1 MIFLQIDS
9 FLTNMFQVNNEI
21 LYDKW
26 LSETLHTNCYSC
38 KLHNLSDYIE
48 LRSKFKY
55 DYPFFVSI
63 KTFENPEDYVY
74 EIPRSIR
81 YITSMNNYKWTP
93 SSSTLFETS
102 QYIDEFQTKDH
113 EEVVRIT
120 EKSFELDRFTLDDRL
135 PKKLKSKVKVSWIAA
150 NLRQE
155 RKTKTFVSRSVDGK
169 IQGYSS
175 LLLLRNSVAIDLIAV
190 DPEFRNQGIANSLVR
205 VSQEFAHSMSL
216 PLEVGTQRTNPAN
229 RIYSKNGFVLQDIL
243 HVSHDISD

>member
-1 MIFLQIDS
+1 MYKVS
-9 FLTNMFQVNNEI
+9 NEI

-26 LSETLHTNCYSC
+26 LSEKLNTNCYSC
-38 KLHNLSDYIE
+38 KLNNVADYIE
-48 LRSKFKY
+48 LKSKFEFN
-55 DYPFFVSI
+55 YPYFVSI

-74 EIPRSIR
+74 ELPSSIR
-81 YITSMNNYKWTP
+81 FITSMNNLKWDP

-113 EEVVRIT
+113 EEVVKIT
-120 EKSFELDRFTLDDRL
+120 EKSFELDRFILDDRL
-135 PKKLKSKVKVSWIAA
+135 PKQLKSMVKVSWIAA

-169 IQGYSS
+169 IQGFSS
-175 LLLLRNSVAIDLIAV
+175 LLLLKNSVTIDLIAV
-190 DPEFRNQGIANSLVR
+190 DPEFRNKGIANSLVR

-229 RIYSKNGFVLQDIL
+229 RIYSKNGFVLQNIL
-243 HVSHDISD
+243 HVSHDISE